1 MFQYTDGAV
10 NDWTFVERPTAYVE
24 NGHVTHFIFSV
35 IDLGKGQDRPNDN
48 HGSKIVVVPFDGEAF
63 DRDMQAI
70 VAAEKAAPSQS
81 QRKRAVEAAKQL
93 CEER

>member
-1 MFQYTDGAV
+1 MAFKKGEDKVFRYTDGTV

-35 IDLGKGQDRPNDN
+35 IDLGKGQDRSNDN
-48 HGSKIVVVPFDGEAF
+48 HGSKIVVVPFDGKAF

-70 VAAEKAAPSQS
+70 VAEENAAQQNS
-81 QRKRAVEAAKQL
+81 E
-93 CEER
+93 